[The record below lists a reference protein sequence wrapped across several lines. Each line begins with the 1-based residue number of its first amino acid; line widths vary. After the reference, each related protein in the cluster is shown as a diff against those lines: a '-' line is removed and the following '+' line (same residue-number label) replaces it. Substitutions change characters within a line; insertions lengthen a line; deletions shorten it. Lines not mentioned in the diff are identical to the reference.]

1 MRKYYRNCEELPIY
15 NFYKVLDK
23 KDFSYLVVDYNA
35 YDKIEPNEELISLWE
50 NIYEEYLRLSKNNT
64 MLLYYETVS
73 ELLYLESRYEVAMT
87 LLQQISMGR
96 MDKNMLNAYVLELNK
111 WNYIL
116 DIKKPLKDEL
126 NRLTMQLKQSENKIR
141 LKQSIKKELEDGNK
155 EIPMTL
161 VEQQVKLEQS
171 LSRNEI
177 DTKKTSVLKWI
188 QLIKEVK
195 FINEERIKNNGK

>member
-35 YDKIEPNEELISLWE
+35 YDKIDRNEELISLWE

>member
-96 MDKNMLNAYVLELNK
+96 MDKNMLNAYVLELNR